1 LVFAFMT
8 VVVGSEK
15 CNWVEWLQ
23 RGDEEVEVV
32 GVEGMEKEKVKR
44 GSSWWGGVRGR
55 RKGWRRKAQGYAGV
69 GAWGQVMD
77 D

>member
-1 LVFAFMT
+1 MT

-32 GVEGMEKEKVKR
+32 GVEGMEKEKVK
-44 GSSWWGGVRGR
+44 
-55 RKGWRRKAQGYAGV
+55 
-69 GAWGQVMD
+69 
-77 D
+77 